1 MEDKNDINQSSEN
14 NSYLSQSST
23 NVNDDIK
30 LDRISPHNPQNTM
43 DASCRGVKEGC
54 SCNSEERNM
63 LPVSYVYAIGK
74 VVHRFP
80 NKSVE
85 MELAQVLGRI
95 PEEKTKGLTNPEAA
109 HNIFTDPNNRYIARQ
124 ICYILTI
131 EGLETYI
138 LIPRD
143 PLDFD
148 RFAQALR
155 AAPDVGDIDV
165 IIGRRGPMAL
175 PDMCNGL
182 IVPIVIVDQIYSF
195 DRDSLMKAIPKRKE
209 KGTNE
214 DQFRKTAEAVFN
226 HLIQIADN
234 AGTIDEHRALNYLAV
249 RYDEIYHRTQL
260 LQDENYSF
268 TGIEVRPSLLS
279 GTQKIVDVIF
289 TYENRANRA
298 LQKWFCRVDVTGEW
312 PYLVS
317 PMREYFER

>member
-1 MEDKNDINQSSEN
+1 MTSSEQPFNEKILSSEELSPFTTN
-14 NSYLSQSST
+14 NKNETISIQNIEKAST
-23 NVNDDIK
+23 D
-30 LDRISPHNPQNTM
+30 S
-43 DASCRGVKEGC
+43 KEGC
-54 SCNSEERNM
+54 ACGNKSNNIQPRQ
-63 LPVSYVYAIGK
+63 YVYAIGK
-74 VVHRFP
+74 IVHRFP

-85 MELAQVLGRI
+85 RELAQVIGQVT
-95 PEEKTKGLTNPEAA
+95 EGKTKGLTNSEVA
-109 HNIFTDPNNRYIARQ
+109 HNVFTDPNNRYIARQ

-138 LIPRD
+138 LVPND

-148 RFAQALR
+148 RLAQALR
-155 AAPDVGDIDV
+155 PAPDVGDIDV
-165 IIGRRGPMAL
+165 IIGRRGPMAS
-175 PDMCNGL
+175 PEMCNGL
-182 IVPIVIVDQIYSF
+182 VVPIVIVDQIYSF
-195 DRDSLMKAIPKRKE
+195 DRDTLMKAIPKRKE

-214 DQFRKTAEAVFN
+214 EQFRKTAEEVFN

-234 AGTIDEHRALNYLAV
+234 AGAIDEHRALNYLAV

-289 TYENRANRA
+289 SYENRANRA

-317 PMREYFER
+317 PMRESFER

>member
-1 MEDKNDINQSSEN
+1 MEDKSEINQSSEN
-14 NSYLSQSST
+14 NSYVGQFSA

-30 LDRISPHNPQNTM
+30 LGKISPNNTM
-43 DASCRGVKEGC
+43 DKPCGCTKEGC
-54 SCNSEERNM
+54 SCNSEGRNM

-74 VVHRFP
+74 VIHRFP
-80 NKSVE
+80 NRSVE
-85 MELAQVLGRI
+85 MELAQTIGQM
-95 PEEKTKGLTNPEAA
+95 PEGKTKGLTNPEVA
-109 HNIFTDPNNRYIARQ
+109 HNVFTDPNNRYIARQ

-138 LIPRD
+138 LVPSN

-148 RFAQALR
+148 RLAQALR
-155 AAPDVGDIDV
+155 PAPDVGDIDV
-165 IIGRRGPMAL
+165 IIGRRGPMAS
-175 PDMCNGL
+175 PEMCNGL
-182 IVPIVIVDQIYSF
+182 VVPIVIVDQIYSF
-195 DRDSLMKAIPKRKE
+195 DRDTLMKAIPRRKE
-209 KGTNE
+209 KGANE
-214 DQFRKTAEAVFN
+214 GQFRKTADAVFS

-234 AGTIDEHRALNYLAV
+234 AGAIDEHRALNYLAV
-249 RYDEIYHRTQL
+249 RYDEIYNRTQL

-289 TYENRANRA
+289 SYENRANRA

-312 PYLVS
+312 PFLVS

>member
-1 MEDKNDINQSSEN
+1 MSSSEQPFYEKVSASEDELLPSHDN
-14 NSYLSQSST
+14 KNETIAIENIEKAST
-23 NVNDDIK
+23 D
-30 LDRISPHNPQNTM
+30 S
-43 DASCRGVKEGC
+43 KEGC
-54 SCNSEERNM
+54 ACGNKSKNM
-63 LPVSYVYAIGK
+63 ISRQYVYAIGK

-80 NKSVE
+80 NKSIE
-85 MELAQVLGRI
+85 MELAQVIGQM
-95 PEEKTKGLTNPEAA
+95 PEGKTKGLANPEVA
-109 HNIFTDPNNRYIARQ
+109 HNVFTDPNNRYIARQ

-138 LIPRD
+138 LVPSD
-143 PLDFD
+143 PSDFG
-148 RFAQALR
+148 RLAQALR
-155 AAPDVGDIDV
+155 PAPNVGDIDV
-165 IIGRRGPMAL
+165 IIGRRGPMAS
-175 PDMCNGL
+175 PEMCNGL
-182 IVPIVIVDQIYSF
+182 VVPIVIVDQVYSF
-195 DRDSLMKAIPKRKE
+195 DRDTLIKAIPKRKE

-214 DQFRKTAEAVFN
+214 DQFRKTTEAVFN

-234 AGTIDEHRALNYLAV
+234 AGAIDEHRALNYLAV

-289 TYENRANRA
+289 SYENRANRA

-317 PMREYFER
+317 SMREYFEH

>member
-1 MEDKNDINQSSEN
+1 MSSSSAEQPFHEKISSSEEL
-14 NSYLSQSST
+14 LSSNIDNKNENIEIQNIEKAST
-23 NVNDDIK
+23 DN
-30 LDRISPHNPQNTM
+30 
-43 DASCRGVKEGC
+43 KEGC
-54 SCNSEERNM
+54 ACGTKSNNM
-63 LPVSYVYAIGK
+63 TPRQYVYAIGK

-80 NKSVE
+80 NKSIE
-85 MELAQVLGRI
+85 MELAQVIGQM
-95 PEEKTKGLTNPEAA
+95 PEVKTKSLTNLEIT
-109 HNIFTDPNNRYIARQ
+109 HNVFTDPNNRYIARQ

-138 LIPRD
+138 LVPSD

-148 RFAQALR
+148 RLAQALR
-155 AAPDVGDIDV
+155 PAPDVGDIDV
-165 IIGRRGPMAL
+165 IIGRRGPMAS
-175 PDMCNGL
+175 PEMCNGL
-182 IVPIVIVDQIYSF
+182 VVPIVIVDQIYSF
-195 DRDSLMKAIPKRKE
+195 DRETLMKAIPRRKE
-209 KGTNE
+209 KGANE
-214 DQFRKTAEAVFN
+214 GQFRKTADAVFN

-234 AGTIDEHRALNYLAV
+234 AGAIDEHRALNYLAV

-279 GTQKIVDVIF
+279 GTQEIVDVIF
-289 TYENRANRA
+289 SYENRANRA

>member
-1 MEDKNDINQSSEN
+1 MSSSEQSFN
-14 NSYLSQSST
+14 EKISTSDDKLLSST
-23 NVNDDIK
+23 NNNK
-30 LDRISPHNPQNTM
+30 NETISIQNIEK
-43 DASCRGVKEGC
+43 ASTDSKEGC
-54 SCNSEERNM
+54 GCDHKPNNIMHRQ
-63 LPVSYVYAIGK
+63 YVYAIGK

-80 NKSVE
+80 NKSLE
-85 MELAQVLGRI
+85 MELVQAIGRR
-95 PEEKTKGLTNPEAA
+95 PEGETKGLANPEVA
-109 HNIFTDPNNRYIARQ
+109 HKVFTDPNNRYIARQ

-138 LIPRD
+138 LLPND

-148 RFAQALR
+148 RLAQALR
-155 AAPDVGDIDV
+155 PAPDIGDIDV
-165 IIGRRGPMAL
+165 IIGRRGPMAS
-175 PDMCNGL
+175 PEMCNG
-182 IVPIVIVDQIYSF
+182 IVVPIVIVDQIYSF
-195 DRDSLMKAIPKRKE
+195 DRDTLMKAIPKRKE

-214 DQFRKTAEAVFN
+214 DQFRKTADAVFS

-234 AGTIDEHRALNYLAV
+234 AGAIDEHRALNYLAV
-249 RYDEIYHRTQL
+249 RYDQIYHRTQL

-289 TYENRANRA
+289 SYENRANRA